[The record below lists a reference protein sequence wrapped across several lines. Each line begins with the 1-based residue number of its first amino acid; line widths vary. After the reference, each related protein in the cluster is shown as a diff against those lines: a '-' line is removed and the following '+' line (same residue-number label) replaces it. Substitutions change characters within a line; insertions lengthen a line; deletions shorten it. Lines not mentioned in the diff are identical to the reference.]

1 VNTCTKSY
9 GAPLFT
15 HFQDYAAYVRPRLN
29 DAFKAQLS
37 ELFQDV
43 ALRNGAALHSALADG
58 KKIRGSLLCL
68 VGKALGAELETA
80 LPRAVAVEFIQAAS
94 LIHDDFVDQD
104 TVRRN
109 QPATWTLEGARQAV
123 LIGDVIFATAIKKMS
138 DLGREE
144 GAVVSDAIAQVA
156 RGAVHEPLSPLML
169 ARAIEANRVDGRLY
183 EKIIHLKTGILFGAA
198 CRLGAVAAR
207 AAPDLRDRSYR
218 YGLRIGEAYQIA
230 DDIHEMQQYIRR
242 PSIDANRMALLAP
255 ACICFANQMRPQILA
270 VLKGDGPDGGL
281 TNGFQTAVRAM
292 QDAIAHRLASAQAE
306 VDRYFPQNEY
316 SALVRRAPW
325 DLIQMFTA

>member
-1 VNTCTKSY
+1 MF
-9 GAPLFT
+9 AR
-15 HFQDYAAYVRPRLN
+15 FQDYTASVRPRL
-29 DAFKAQLS
+29 DAAFTAQLS
-37 ELFQDV
+37 ELFRDV
-43 ALRNGAALHSALADG
+43 ELRDGAALHSALADG

-68 VGKALGAELETA
+68 VGNALGAGLETA

-109 QPATWTLEGARQAV
+109 QPATWTLEGARRAV

-138 DLGREE
+138 DLGRED

-169 ARAIEANRVDGRLY
+169 ARAIASDRVDGGLY

-207 AAPDLRDRSYR
+207 AAPDLRDRFYR

-242 PSIDANRMALLAP
+242 PSIDADRMALLAP
-255 ACICFANQMRPQILA
+255 ACICFANRMRPQILA
-270 VLKGDGPDGGL
+270 ILNGDGPDEGL
-281 TNGFQTAVRAM
+281 TNGFQSAVRAM
-292 QDAIAHRLASAQAE
+292 QDEIARRLASARAE
-306 VDRYFPQNEY
+306 IEGHVAQNEY
-316 SALVRRAPW
+316 SALAHRAPW
-325 DLIQMFTA
+325 DLIQMFNA